1 MESVHQIITV
11 KFLIISLLL
20 REIHCW
26 YKNIWAGIKRIEY
39 KLLNHRLDKEQYKSY
54 LPGGIYQ

>member
-1 MESVHQIITV
+1 MESLYQIITV
-11 KFLIISLLL
+11 RLSIISLLL
-20 REIHCW
+20 REIQRW

-39 KLLNHRLDKEQYKSY
+39 KLLSHRFEKEQYKIY